1 MAVENFTLELDRE
14 AVETIRHALLIGLSC
29 HAELERAIDRIDG
42 VVGTDLEVDGSL
54 MPRHPTGSAETTSDF
69 ATALAYLM

>member
-29 HAELERAIDRIDG
+29 HADLTCRISSDHLFLENGLRFRG
-42 VVGTDLEVDGSL
+42 
-54 MPRHPTGSAETTSDF
+54 
-69 ATALAYLM
+69 